1 MSGESSVKGSK
12 AFWNFSPAFFA
23 TNVLIA
29 LGILVFTCPSCVL
42 DTENW
47 RESADDFLIS
57 FLMSSLLSYGGFLSD
72 RFFDKR
78 LPWIQYPV
86 KRLFVEYSAY
96 AAYVFVASFIVIFSH
111 LLFVKQAFTLNAIPW
126 GKLVGYTRFPMQ
138 LSLVISFLLMS
149 RSFLLEWRKA
159 AIETEKL
166 KTERFAQQYQSLK
179 DQLNPHFLFNSLNV
193 LSNLVYENQET
204 AARFIQQLSRI
215 YRYVLDVQ
223 HEELV
228 TLGQEL
234 EFAKNYLS
242 LQKIRFE
249 ENLDYRIHID
259 EDQKGLLPPLSLQLL
274 LENAIKHNIAST
286 ENPLRI
292 DIYLENE
299 FLVVKNNLQLKSRI
313 TEESTGIG
321 LSNISKR
328 YELLSQQPVSVR
340 NGEGYF
346 VVKLPLLKIDLP
358 R

>member
-1 MSGESSVKGSK
+1 MSGEGSVKGSK

-29 LGILVFTCPSCVL
+29 LGIMVSTCPSCVL
-42 DTENW
+42 DAENW
-47 RESADDFLIS
+47 RRSADDFLIS

-72 RFFDKR
+72 RYFDKR
-78 LPWIQYPV
+78 LPWIQYPF
-86 KRLFVEYSAY
+86 KRLVAEYSAY
-96 AAYVFVASFIVIFSH
+96 ATYVFIASFIVISGH
-111 LLFVKQAFTLNAIPW
+111 LFFVKQAFTLDTIPW
-126 GKLVGYTRFPMQ
+126 AKLVGYTKFPMQ

-193 LSNLVYENQET
+193 LSNLVYEDQDT
-204 AARFIQQLSRI
+204 ASRFIQQLSRI

-228 TLGQEL
+228 TLEQEL
-234 EFAKNYLS
+234 DFAKNYLA

-249 ENLDYRIHID
+249 ENLSYQIRIE

-292 DIYLENE
+292 DIYLEND

-328 YELLSQQPVSVR
+328 YELLMQQPVSVQ
-340 NGEGYF
+340 NEAGYF
-346 VVKLPLLKIDLP
+346 VVKLPLVKL
-358 R
+358 